1 MISVYLFVFFFFKQ
15 KTAYELRI
23 SDWSSDVCSSDLLPR
38 NRGEFVQTVQDD
50 GAAAKAGIEPG
61 DVVTAINGKP
71 VTSEQTLSFLVA
83 NIAPGSRIPVD
94 LIRNGQQRRVM
105 VTVGKRPSEAE
116 LQQQAQ
122 TFDPDAQPESTPEGS
137 SSAIEQKLGL
147 QVLALNTQILRQR
160 SE

>member
-83 NIAPGSRIPVD
+83 NIAPGSRIPE
-94 LIRNGQQRRVM
+94 IGRASCRERVCQD
-105 VTVGKRPSEAE
+105 V
-116 LQQQAQ
+116 
-122 TFDPDAQPESTPEGS
+122 
-137 SSAIEQKLGL
+137 
-147 QVLALNTQILRQR
+147 
-160 SE
+160 